1 MVRVFVSS
9 IDDDVSAVTS
19 STESSCDE
27 RIEYSKNF
35 FFLLVVVNVRRK
47 FVAIFQE
54 KKFKQNS
61 PSFTSFS
68 NDFSRRW
75 RESQNREQKK
85 KKKPLFFSKK
95 AVQSKKSC
103 PIIA

>member
-68 NDFSRRW
+68 NDFSNVGARAKIENKKRKRNHYFFPKRW
-75 RESQNREQKK
+75 FKVKNRVR
-85 KKKPLFFSKK
+85 L
-95 AVQSKKSC
+95 
-103 PIIA
+103 